1 MTIKSVIF
9 SANIMLNIVNQTRMS
24 IIRKLIKLSKLNL
37 DEIHFVYRHV
47 FSYIKSIYS
56 WYKYVFSCLSMFPF
70 C

>member
-9 SANIMLNIVNQTRMS
+9 GAIIMLNIVSQTRMS

-56 WYKYVFSCLSMFPF
+56 
-70 C
+70 